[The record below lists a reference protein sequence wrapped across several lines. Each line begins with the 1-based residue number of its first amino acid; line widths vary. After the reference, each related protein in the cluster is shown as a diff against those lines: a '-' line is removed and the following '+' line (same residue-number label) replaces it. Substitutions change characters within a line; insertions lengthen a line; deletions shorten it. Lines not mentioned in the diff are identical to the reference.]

1 MSESNSTTFRPGPGF
16 LITAIAAVTVLLL
29 AISAAIASALGAAGV
44 SSVLGGIALI
54 IVGAGLIAAL
64 RVPARSLVINAPRLR
79 LARVRS
85 RMATRNAQ
93 APATAAQTA
102 PTHFATAQPTQPAP
116 TRSSSALSHQTPQ
129 AGSALG
135 APAAGSPREL
145 TTADVTSGALSTV
158 LANTSAGHWAD
169 EQLAGT
175 TGGETLVRV
184 GQLLAAAFG
193 FLLLALGLA
202 SILGQ
207 VL

>member
-85 RMATRNAQ
+85 SMATRNAQ
-93 APATAAQTA
+93 APATAAQAA
-102 PTHFATAQPTQPAP
+102 PTHFATAQPAP
-116 TRSSSALSHQTPQ
+116 TRSSSALSHQVPQ

-175 TGGETLVRV
+175 TGGETLARV